1 MSQTAAD
8 IVESKADFARRLG
21 VSAGRVSQYI
31 SEGKLTAEAFEGE
44 GPKAK
49 VRVGVAME
57 QLNRRL
63 DVAQRLGNGQ
73 RTRIDVTAFA
83 PPAPAAARAPAP
95 EPVTQDPSFVSLA
108 DRIQQEKLRELELR
122 NREAAKKELANR
134 GEYVRASD
142 VGVGYA
148 RLASGMMNV
157 FEGSLADLAQAL
169 AAKFEI
175 PKRDVLHLLRAEFR
189 RIRENG
195 ANAAR
200 RAAEDLPGLVIDQAA
215 GAAVA
220 GAEEASAAD
229 EGEDEG
235 QAAAPA
241 CAA

>member
-1 MSQTAAD
+1 MSEAAAL

-44 GPKAK
+44 GPRAK
-49 VRVGVAME
+49 VRVQVAIE

-73 RTRIDVTAFA
+73 KTRIDVAAFVQPA
-83 PPAPAAARAPAP
+83 LPAAPAARSPIFDAP
-95 EPVTQDPSFVSLA
+95 VQDPGHVSLA

-142 VGVGYA
+142 VAVGYGQIA
-148 RLASGMMNV
+148 AGMMNV
-157 FEGSLADLAQAL
+157 FEGALADFAQAL

-175 PKRDVLHLLRAEFR
+175 PKRDALHLLRSEFR
-189 RIRENG
+189 QVRENG

-200 RAAEDLPGLVIDQAA
+200 RAAEGLPGLVIDQADAVSA
-215 GAAVA
+215 GDGDAAEA
-220 GAEEASAAD
+220 GD
-229 EGEDEG
+229 IGDVD
-235 QAAAPA
+235 QAA
-241 CAA
+241 